1 MVLLHASIKKGGK
14 WYITTEGRLDLVT
27 VSAVSGLILFLG
39 ARQDG
44 RP

>member
-27 VSAVSGLILFLG
+27 ASAVSGLILFLG
-39 ARQDG
+39 ETR
-44 RP
+44 R